1 MLFYREAP
9 RLELL
14 EERYEADSSVWEER
28 LDQSPFVVLPGSYV
42 GQSTCNNFTS
52 VLGAG
57 QRVLSYAYYRPYKVD
72 SRE

>member
-1 MLFYREAP
+1 MEAKYQK
-9 RLELL
+9 E
-14 EERYEADSSVWEER
+14 SSVWDEMFH
-28 LDQSPFVVLPGSYV
+28 QSPFLALAGQYV